1 MIPYGRQEVT
11 DEDIKSVIDV
21 LKSDY
26 LTQGPQVPIFE
37 DKVKKFCNV
46 KYAIASNSA
55 TSSLHAAC
63 FALGVSKNDIVW
75 TSANT
80 FAASSNCAIYC
91 GAHVDFLDI
100 DPRTYNICSSKL
112 ESKLK
117 SAKSEG
123 KLPKVVIPV
132 HLTGQS
138 CDMKEIYKLSKEYNF
153 KIIEDASHAIGGK
166 YLDNFIGSCE
176 YSDIT
181 VFSFHPVKI
190 ITSGEG
196 GIATTNS
203 KEISDKLSIFRT
215 HGITRDE
222 NLIENESEGPWYYE
236 QIDIGYNYRMTDIH
250 AALANSQMNRLSKI
264 VKRRHEIANIYNKE
278 LENLPINLPW
288 QDSKTYSSF
297 HLYVIRLKLNEIDI
311 SHKEFFTKMRNAEIL
326 VNLHYIPVY
335 FHPYYRK
342 LGFKKGYCVEAEKYY
357 SDAVS
362 IPMFPSLKDEDQMKV
377 IKTIKSII

>member
-11 DEDIKSVIDV
+11 DEDIKSVVDV

-37 DKVKKFCNV
+37 HNVKEFCNA
-46 KYAIASNSA
+46 KYAVASNSA

-63 FALGVSKNDIVW
+63 FALGVSENDIVW

-80 FAASSNCAIYC
+80 FVASSNCAIYC
-91 GAHVDFLDI
+91 GAEVDFIDI
-100 DPRTYNICSSKL
+100 DPRTYNICSLKL

-117 SAKSEG
+117 YAKSQG

-138 CDMKEIYKLSKEYNF
+138 CDMKKIYDLSKEYNF
-153 KIIEDASHAIGGK
+153 KIIEDASHAIGAK
-166 YLDNFIGSCE
+166 YLDSYVGSCE
-176 YSDIT
+176 FSDIT

-196 GIATTNS
+196 GMATTNI
-203 KEISDKLSIFRT
+203 KNIADKLLTFRT

-222 NLIENESEGPWYYE
+222 NLIENESDGPWYYE
-236 QIDIGYNYRMTDIH
+236 QIDIGYNYRMTDIQ
-250 AALANSQMNRLSKI
+250 AALAISQIKRLNKI
-264 VKRRHEIANIYNKE
+264 VKRRHEIAEVYNEE
-278 LENLPINLPW
+278 LKDLPIQLPW
-288 QDSKTYSSF
+288 QDPKTYSSF
-297 HLYVIRLKLNEIDI
+297 HLYVIRLNLDETDI
-311 SHKEFFTKMRNAEIL
+311 THKEFFTKMRNAGIL

-335 FHPYYRK
+335 FHPYYRR
-342 LGFKKGYCVEAEKYY
+342 LGFKKGYCAEAEKYY
-357 SDAVS
+357 SDAIS
-362 IPMFPSLKDEDQMKV
+362 IPMFPSLKSKDQMKV

>member
-11 DEDIKSVIDV
+11 DEDIKSVVDV

-37 DKVKKFCNV
+37 HNVKEFCNA
-46 KYAIASNSA
+46 KYAVASNSA

-63 FALGVSKNDIVW
+63 FALGVSENDIVW

-80 FAASSNCAIYC
+80 FVASSNCAIYC
-91 GAHVDFLDI
+91 GAEVDFIDI
-100 DPRTYNICSSKL
+100 DPRTYNICSLKL

-117 SAKSEG
+117 YAKSQG
-123 KLPKVVIPV
+123 KLPKVLIPV

-138 CDMKEIYKLSKEYNF
+138 CDMKKIDDLSKEYNF
-153 KIIEDASHAIGGK
+153 KIIEDASHAIGAK
-166 YLDNFIGSCE
+166 YLDSYVGSCE
-176 YSDIT
+176 FSDIT

-196 GIATTNS
+196 GMATTNI
-203 KEISDKLSIFRT
+203 KNIADKLLTFRT
-215 HGITRDE
+215 HGITRDA
-222 NLIENESEGPWYYE
+222 NLIENESDGPWYYE
-236 QIDIGYNYRMTDIH
+236 QIDIGYNYRMTDIQ
-250 AALANSQMNRLSKI
+250 AALAISQIKRLNKI
-264 VKRRHEIANIYNKE
+264 VKRRHEIAEVYNEE
-278 LENLPINLPW
+278 LKDLPIQLPW
-288 QDSKTYSSF
+288 QDPKTYSSF
-297 HLYVIRLKLNEIDI
+297 HLYVIRLNLDETDI
-311 SHKEFFTKMRNAEIL
+311 THKEFFTKMRNAGIL

-335 FHPYYRK
+335 FHPYYRR

-357 SDAVS
+357 SDAIS
-362 IPMFPSLKDEDQMKV
+362 IPMFPSLKSKDQMKV

>member
-11 DEDIKSVIDV
+11 DEDIKSVVDV

-37 DKVKKFCNV
+37 HNVKEFCNA
-46 KYAIASNSA
+46 KYAVASNSA

-63 FALGVSKNDIVW
+63 FALGVSENDIVW

-80 FAASSNCAIYC
+80 FVASSNCAIYC
-91 GAHVDFLDI
+91 GAEVDFIDI
-100 DPRTYNICSSKL
+100 DPRTYNICSLKL

-117 SAKSEG
+117 YAKSQG
-123 KLPKVVIPV
+123 KLPKVLIPV

-138 CDMKEIYKLSKEYNF
+138 CDMKKIYDLSKEYNF
-153 KIIEDASHAIGGK
+153 KIIEDASHAIGAK
-166 YLDNFIGSCE
+166 YLDSYVGSCE
-176 YSDIT
+176 FSDIT

-196 GIATTNS
+196 GMATTNI
-203 KEISDKLSIFRT
+203 KNIADKLLTFRT
-215 HGITRDE
+215 HGITRDA
-222 NLIENESEGPWYYE
+222 NLIENESDGPWYYE
-236 QIDIGYNYRMTDIH
+236 QIDIGYNYRMTDIQ
-250 AALANSQMNRLSKI
+250 AALAISQIKRLNKI
-264 VKRRHEIANIYNKE
+264 VKRRHEIAEVYNEE
-278 LENLPINLPW
+278 LKDLPIQLPW
-288 QDSKTYSSF
+288 QDPKAYSSF
-297 HLYVIRLKLNEIDI
+297 HLYVIRLNLDETDI
-311 SHKEFFTKMRNAEIL
+311 THKEFFTKMRNAGIL

-335 FHPYYRK
+335 FHPYYRR

-357 SDAVS
+357 SDAIS
-362 IPMFPSLKDEDQMKV
+362 IPMFPSLKSKDQMKV

>member
-11 DEDIKSVIDV
+11 DEDIKSVVDV

-37 DKVKKFCNV
+37 HNVKEFCNA
-46 KYAIASNSA
+46 KYAVASNSA

-63 FALGVSKNDIVW
+63 FALGVSENDIVW

-80 FAASSNCAIYC
+80 FVASSNCAIYC
-91 GAHVDFLDI
+91 GAEVDFIDI
-100 DPRTYNICSSKL
+100 DPRTYNICSLKL

-117 SAKSEG
+117 YAKSQG
-123 KLPKVVIPV
+123 KLPKVLIPV

-138 CDMKEIYKLSKEYNF
+138 CDMKKIYDLSKEYNF
-153 KIIEDASHAIGGK
+153 KIIEDASHAIGAK
-166 YLDNFIGSCE
+166 YLDSYVGSCE
-176 YSDIT
+176 FSDIT

-196 GIATTNS
+196 GMATTNI
-203 KEISDKLSIFRT
+203 KNIADKLLTFRT
-215 HGITRDE
+215 HGITRDA
-222 NLIENESEGPWYYE
+222 NLIENESDGPWYYE
-236 QIDIGYNYRMTDIH
+236 QIDIGYNYRMTDIQ
-250 AALANSQMNRLSKI
+250 AALAISQIKRLNKI
-264 VKRRHEIANIYNKE
+264 VKRRHEIAEVYNEE
-278 LENLPINLPW
+278 LKDLPIQLPW
-288 QDSKTYSSF
+288 QDPKTYSSF
-297 HLYVIRLKLNEIDI
+297 HLYVIRLNLDETDI
-311 SHKEFFTKMRNAEIL
+311 THKEFFTKMRNAGIL

-335 FHPYYRK
+335 FHPYYRR

-357 SDAVS
+357 SDAIS
-362 IPMFPSLKDEDQMKV
+362 IPMFPSLKSKDQMKV